1 MDLSSTS
8 DFGELIHQA
17 EQLTADIDDNGDLPR
32 VERNLRQILEVGQ
45 QMWARTAQT
54 ASRDATDVKA
64 SILLGSRGF
73 DLPRA
78 SHKLEALSVSKTFE
92 PLEPVRDT
100 DIQGFLKNER
110 ENAILAIIEESRKNT
125 FDTVDRLHWESIET
139 EWETE
144 KQRILNTLLGSAQDT
159 LDVALDNQAV
169 LADAYGMKSR
179 STMDNV
185 EMAYAR
191 QVFVYNESITQGS
204 LKPSLVDE
212 FIEVATKLDDKN
224 VVDLW
229 HMVKYMCDVPVSIG
243 NALVLGSAVMQ
254 SAFVNQA
261 RKYLEDSYRK
271 YMCTT
276 IKDNLQEATLGG
288 IPGVYHLVQSFL
300 NVRLS
305 TFPQTLEDI
314 YLDGNPIW
322 PIIYYCIR
330 CGDFS
335 AAIYAANA
343 AGQPLAE
350 FTPFLTEYA
359 QSSDRRL
366 NSTSENKIR
375 MMYRRSVQTVS
386 DAYKR
391 AVFCVI
397 GCCDVNDDHSDIA
410 DKVDDY
416 LWLKL
421 NQLRIE
427 DGREGAQQDYLTL
440 TQLQTK
446 LLEEYGE
453 SHFNALQ
460 NPFLYFQV
468 LFLTAQFEVAIEFLS
483 RAEHLQSHAVHVAI
497 ALLEQNMLSLPDSYH
512 SPLLTKISTDKA
524 PKHRLNFAR
533 LIMIY
538 TRKFQETDPREA
550 LQYFYFLRELKGVKD
565 ENLFMRCVSELVL
578 ETREIEMLLGRLEPD
593 GCRTPGLIDA
603 FHGDTQRVIEIVA
616 VDSEEK
622 GMFEDAAVLFD
633 LANKHEKVLAV
644 MNKLLSQDVSH
655 LSQPQSRRDRLRTKA
670 FEIGLRYKTHGHTAT
685 KETAGTFFILLDLI
699 NFFDQYH
706 LNNYQEALD
715 IIQRL
720 NLIPF
725 RSEEIEERVNTF
737 RLHSDEIRKNFPDT
751 LLATMNILYKQCKKA
766 RTAAGLPSFGE
777 LNGSEKNEEYI
788 TYLRKQARCLITF
801 AGMIPYR
808 MPGDTNA
815 RLVQLEVLMN

>member
-1 MDLSSTS
+1 MDFTSSN
-8 DFGELIHQA
+8 DFGELLHQA

-78 SHKLEALSVSKTFE
+78 SHKLETLSIAKTFE

-110 ENAILAIIEESRKNT
+110 ENAILSIIEESRKNT
-125 FDTVDRLHWESIET
+125 FDRIDRLHWESIEA

-144 KQRILNTLLGSAQDT
+144 KQRVLNTLLGSAQET
-159 LDVALDNQAV
+159 LDITLENQAV
-169 LADAYGMKSR
+169 LADSFIMKTR

-204 LKPSLVDE
+204 LKPSLVDD
-212 FIEVATKLDDKN
+212 FMEVATKLDDKN
-224 VVDLW
+224 VIDLW
-229 HMVKYMCDVPVSIG
+229 SMVKYMCDVPVNIG
-243 NALVLGSAVMQ
+243 NESAVTSVIQ
-254 SAFVNQA
+254 WAFVNQA

-271 YMCTT
+271 YMCATV
-276 IKDNLQEATLGG
+276 KDNLEEATLGG
-288 IPGVYHLVQSFL
+288 VPGVYHLVQSFL

-305 TFPQTLEDI
+305 SPSQALEDI
-314 YLDGNPIW
+314 YLDGNPVW

-330 CGDFS
+330 CGDFT

-343 AGQPLAE
+343 AGHSLTE

-359 QSSDRRL
+359 QSGDRRL
-366 NSTSENKIR
+366 NSNSENKIR
-375 MMYRRSVQTVS
+375 MMYRRSVRTTS
-386 DAYKR
+386 DPYKR

-397 GCCDVNDDHSDIA
+397 GCCDVTDDHSEIA

-421 NQLRIE
+421 NQLRPE
-427 DGREGAQQDYLTL
+427 DGKDGAQLDYMTL
-440 TQLQTK
+440 AQLQTK
-446 LLEEYGE
+446 LLEDYGE
-453 SHFNALQ
+453 NHFNALQ

-468 LFLTAQFEVAIEFLS
+468 LFLTAQFEAAIEFLS
-483 RAEHLQSHAVHVAI
+483 RTEYLRSHAVHVAI
-497 ALLEQNMLSLPDSYH
+497 TLFEQNLLSLPASYH
-512 SPLLTKISTDKA
+512 TPILSKSSAEKPY
-524 PKHRLNFAR
+524 KHCLNFAR

-550 LQYFYFLRELKGVKD
+550 LQYFYFLRDLKGTK
-565 ENLFMRCVSELVL
+565 EQNLFMQCVSELVL
-578 ETREIEMLLGRLEPD
+578 ETREIEMLLGRLEQD
-593 GCRTPGLIDA
+593 GCRTSGLIDA
-603 FHGDTQRVIEIVA
+603 FHGDTQKVIEIVA
-616 VDSEEK
+616 ADSEEK
-622 GMFEDAAVLFD
+622 GMFEDAAVLYD
-633 LANKHEKVLAV
+633 LAKKHEKVLEV

-655 LSQPQSRRDRLRTKA
+655 VSAPQSRRDRLRTKA
-670 FEIGLRYKTHGHTAT
+670 FEIGHRYKAHGNTAS

-715 IIQRL
+715 IMQRL

-725 RSEEIEERVNTF
+725 RSEEIEERVNNF
-737 RLHSDEIRKNFPDT
+737 RLYSDEIRKNLPDI
-751 LLATMNILYKQCKKA
+751 LLAAMNILCNQCKKA
-766 RTAAGLPSFGE
+766 RTAGGLPAFPE
-777 LNGSEKNEEYI
+777 ANGPERNEEYI

-815 RLVQLEVLMN
+815 RLVQLEVMMN